1 MDQDE
6 AMFGIGVG
14 TTDSMYTVDLSNA
27 PKTKPKTNW
36 TKIGAITLGA
46 LVGLSH
52 IGMIGMISRKSEF
65 PVVNVPVGPYTSYM
79 VEADKEGYRISY
91 KANDP
96 KVMRVERDLKE
107 KGGFLGLANENT
119 RTYEEYTMDGSK
131 HLQYQKLGDDISASG
146 KSEACI
152 EAIGSGK
159 GTGRMVG
166 ASVGAAVA
174 PAFTNIPFVGW
185 VIAGAATMMGMDAG
199 AEVGGEMAKSF
210 ADCDPEDVE

>member
-6 AMFGIGVG
+6 AMFGAEVK
-14 TTDSMYTVDLSNA
+14 
-27 PKTKPKTNW
+27 PKRKTNW
-36 TKIGAITLGA
+36 TKISAITLGA

-131 HLQYQKLGDDISASG
+131 HLQYQKLGDEISAGG

-166 ASVGAAVA
+166 VSVGAAVA
-174 PAFTNIPFVGW
+174 ATFTNIPFVGW
-185 VIAGAATMMGMDAG
+185 VIAGAATMMGMDQG
-199 AEVGGEMAKSF
+199 AEIGGNMV
-210 ADCDPEDVE
+210 EDLNKNC

>member
-65 PVVNVPVGPYTSYM
+65 PVVNVPVGPYTSYI
-79 VEADKEGYRISY
+79 VEADKEGYRITY

-96 KVMRVERDLKE
+96 KVTRVERDLKE

-131 HLQYQKLGDDISASG
+131 HLQYQGQRDQISESG

-159 GTGRMVG
+159 GTGKMVG

-174 PAFTNIPFVGW
+174 PAFSNIPFVGW
-185 VIAGAATMMGMDAG
+185 VIAGAVTMMGMDQG
-199 AEVGGEMAKSF
+199 AEIGGNMV
-210 ADCDPEDVE
+210 EDLNKNC

>member
-6 AMFGIGVG
+6 AMFGAEVK
-14 TTDSMYTVDLSNA
+14 
-27 PKTKPKTNW
+27 PKRKTNW
-36 TKIGAITLGA
+36 TKISAITLGA

-119 RTYEEYTMDGSK
+119 R
-131 HLQYQKLGDDISASG
+131 
-146 KSEACI
+146 
-152 EAIGSGK
+152 
-159 GTGRMVG
+159 
-166 ASVGAAVA
+166 
-174 PAFTNIPFVGW
+174 AF
-185 VIAGAATMMGMDAG
+185 
-199 AEVGGEMAKSF
+199 
-210 ADCDPEDVE
+210 

>member
-131 HLQYQKLGDDISASG
+131 HLQYQKLGDEISAGG

-185 VIAGAATMMGMDAG
+185 VIAGAATMMGMEQG
-199 AEVGGEMAKSF
+199 AEIGGNMV
-210 ADCDPEDVE
+210 EDLNKNC

>member
-185 VIAGAATMMGMDAG
+185 VIAGAATMMGMDQG
-199 AEVGGEMAKSF
+199 AEIGGNMA
-210 ADCDPEDVE
+210 EDLNKNC

>member
-1 MDQDE
+1 MNIKMDQDE

-185 VIAGAATMMGMDAG
+185 VIAGAATMMGMDQG
-199 AEVGGEMAKSF
+199 AEIGGNMV
-210 ADCDPEDVE
+210 EDLNKNC

>member
-1 MDQDE
+1 MNIQMDQDE
-6 AMFGIGVG
+6 SMFGAEVK
-14 TTDSMYTVDLSNA
+14 
-27 PKTKPKTNW
+27 PKRKTNW
-36 TKIGAITLGA
+36 TKISAITLGA

-52 IGMIGMISRKSEF
+52 IGMIGMISRKSQF
-65 PVVNVPVGPYTSYM
+65 PVVNVPVGPYTSYQ

-131 HLQYQKLGDDISASG
+131 HLQYQKLGEDITTGG
-146 KSEACI
+146 KSQACI

-159 GTGRMVG
+159 GTGKMGG
-166 ASVGAAVA
+166 ASVGAAAA

-185 VIAGAATMMGMDAG
+185 VIAGAVTMMGMDQG
-199 AEVGGEMAKSF
+199 AEIGGNMA
-210 ADCDPEDVE
+210 EDLNKNC

>member
-6 AMFGIGVG
+6 SMFGIGVG

-119 RTYEEYTMDGSK
+119 RTYEE
-131 HLQYQKLGDDISASG
+131 
-146 KSEACI
+146 
-152 EAIGSGK
+152 
-159 GTGRMVG
+159 
-166 ASVGAAVA
+166 
-174 PAFTNIPFVGW
+174 
-185 VIAGAATMMGMDAG
+185 
-199 AEVGGEMAKSF
+199 
-210 ADCDPEDVE
+210 

>member
-1 MDQDE
+1 MNIKMDQDE
-6 AMFGIGVG
+6 SMFGIGVG

-107 KGGFLGLANENT
+107 KGGVLGWANENT

-185 VIAGAATMMGMDAG
+185 VIAGAATMMGMDQG
-199 AEVGGEMAKSF
+199 AEIGGNMV
-210 ADCDPEDVE
+210 EDLNKNC

>member
-6 AMFGIGVG
+6 SMFGAEVK
-14 TTDSMYTVDLSNA
+14 
-27 PKTKPKTNW
+27 PKRKTNW
-36 TKIGAITLGA
+36 TKISAITLGA

-52 IGMIGMISRKSEF
+52 IGMIGMISRKSQF

-131 HLQYQKLGDDISASG
+131 HLQYQKLGEDITTGG
-146 KSEACI
+146 KSQACI
-152 EAIGSGK
+152 EAIGSAK
-159 GTGRMVG
+159 GTGRLVGTSIG
-166 ASVGAAVA
+166 ASAA
-174 PAFTNIPFVGW
+174 PTLSSIPFVGW
-185 VIAGAATMMGMDAG
+185 VAAGWVAMFGGDQG
-199 AEVGGEMAKSF
+199 ANIGGNMA
-210 ADCDPEDVE
+210 EDLNKNC

>member
-1 MDQDE
+1 MNIKMDQDE

-131 HLQYQKLGDDISASG
+131 HLQYQKLGDDITASG

-185 VIAGAATMMGMDAG
+185 VIAGAATMMGMDQG
-199 AEVGGEMAKSF
+199 AEIGGNMV
-210 ADCDPEDVE
+210 EDLNKNC

>member
-107 KGGFLGLANENT
+107 KGGFLGLVT
-119 RTYEEYTMDGSK
+119 RTLGHTKSTRWMGLNIYSIKNSEMTSQQVESPKHASK
-131 HLQYQKLGDDISASG
+131 QLDQEKEQVEWLGLVLVLLLLLPLLIFPLLGGLLQVLL
-146 KSEACI
+146 
-152 EAIGSGK
+152 
-159 GTGRMVG
+159 R
-166 ASVGAAVA
+166 
-174 PAFTNIPFVGW
+174 
-185 VIAGAATMMGMDAG
+185 
-199 AEVGGEMAKSF
+199 
-210 ADCDPEDVE
+210 

>member
-79 VEADKEGYRISY
+79 VEADKEGYRITY

-159 GTGRMVG
+159 GTGKMVG

-174 PAFTNIPFVGW
+174 PAFSNIPFVGW
-185 VIAGAATMMGMDAG
+185 VIAGAVTMMGMDQG
-199 AEVGGEMAKSF
+199 AEIGGNMV
-210 ADCDPEDVE
+210 EDLNKNC

>member
-185 VIAGAATMMGMDAG
+185 VIAGAVTMMGMDQG
-199 AEVGGEMAKSF
+199 AEIGGNMV
-210 ADCDPEDVE
+210 EDLNKNC

>member
-14 TTDSMYTVDLSNA
+14 TTDSMYSVDLSNA

-185 VIAGAATMMGMDAG
+185 VLAGAATMIGT
-199 AEVGGEMAKSF
+199 VSYTHLTL
-210 ADCDPEDVE
+210 PTSPYV